1 MSKGRV
7 LVIED
12 NIDNMDLVRFLLEQV
27 DYEVQEARDGRTG
40 LDLAYQDH
48 PDLILLDMS
57 IPEVDGWKV
66 ARQLKDDPR
75 TSTICIVAL
84 TAHILPGDRKKAL
97 DAGCDGFISKPLD
110 IPSFAGQV
118 SAYLEKFKQKA
129 GE

>member
-1 MSKGRV
+1 MSKGCV

-12 NIDNMDLVRFLLEQV
+12 NIDNMDLVHFLLEKV
-27 DYEVQEARDGRTG
+27 GYEVLEARDGRVG
-40 LDLAYQDH
+40 LELAYQNC

-66 ARQLKDDPR
+66 AHQLKSDPQ
-75 TSTICIVAL
+75 TKSICIIAL

-110 IPSFAGQV
+110 IPNFAGQID
-118 SAYLEKFKQKA
+118 AYLEEYKKT
-129 GE
+129 G

>member
-1 MSKGRV
+1 MNKGRV

-12 NIDNMDLVRFLLEQV
+12 NADNLDLVRFLLEQAGYV
-27 DYEVQEARDGRTG
+27 VQEARDGQAG

-57 IPEVDGWKV
+57 IPEIDGWQV
-66 ARQLKDDPR
+66 ARKLKNDQQ
-75 TSTICIVAL
+75 TQSICIVAL

-110 IPSFAGQV
+110 IPNFASQV
-118 SAYLEKFKQKA
+118 TSYLEKFKKPVN
-129 GE
+129 